1 MKKLT
6 LAVFAVVIGFVM
18 TSCGNDSPKEAIMAA
33 TDKFFT
39 QAEEELNTIDNGEDF
54 MTFFNVFENEKEDFV
69 EKIFADYVDEE
80 GNIKGIS
87 ESDMEEIKSFM
98 YDRASA
104 YNKVESAKVAEI
116 LDPFVTN
123 YENAINALCDAAG
136 KVDEEAYEKLASEI
150 ESAENDL
157 ALFDDYDNVPME
169 IQQRV
174 QAAEA
179 KIQELFLKA
188 LGQ

>member
-6 LAVFAVVIGFVM
+6 LAVFAVVIGLVM
-18 TSCGNDSPKEAIMAA
+18 TSCGDVSPKETITTA

-54 MTFFNVFENEKEDFV
+54 MTFFNVFETEKEEFLQ
-69 EKIFADYVDEE
+69 KIFADYVDEE

-87 ESDMEEIKSFM
+87 ESDMEEIQNFM

-104 YNKVESAKVAEI
+104 YNKVESAKAAEI
-116 LDPFVTN
+116 MAPLVTN

-136 KVDEEAYEKLASEI
+136 KVDEEAYEKLANEI
-150 ESAENDL
+150 LSAEEDL
-157 ALFDDYDNVPME
+157 TLFADYDNVPE
-169 IQQRV
+169 ELQQRV

-179 KIQELFLKA
+179 KLLELFIEA
-188 LGQ
+188 LDR